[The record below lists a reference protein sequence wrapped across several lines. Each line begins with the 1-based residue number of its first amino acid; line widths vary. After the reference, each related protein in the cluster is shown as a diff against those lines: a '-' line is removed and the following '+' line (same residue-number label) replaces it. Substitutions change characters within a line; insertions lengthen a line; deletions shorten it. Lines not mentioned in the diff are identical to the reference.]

1 MFYASFWPKGAQVPM
16 LRNKKG
22 DIRRFWIFLSM
33 LDDKSKRSLEKF
45 FSRDGKKCVLLQP
58 ETATALSLAEQSARG
73 TSGQQRVAILP
84 NGKGHVPAK
93 GVLQT
98 VPQKIYRYIR
108 GQKPLV

>member
-1 MFYASFWPKGAQVPM
+1 MFLGGFLPCLG
-16 LRNKKG
+16 
-22 DIRRFWIFLSM
+22 RFWGFGPFGNLYGT
-33 LDDKSKRSLEKF
+33 LKAVKKF
-45 FSRDGKKCVLLQP
+45 FFSTGVKKCVILQF

-73 TSGQQRVAILP
+73 KSGQQRVAILP

>member
-1 MFYASFWPKGAQVPM
+1 M
-16 LRNKKG
+16 
-22 DIRRFWIFLSM
+22 
-33 LDDKSKRSLEKF
+33 
-45 FSRDGKKCVLLQP
+45 
-58 ETATALSLAEQSARG
+58 ATALSLAEQSARG
-73 TSGQQRVAILP
+73 KSGQQRVAILP

>member
-1 MFYASFWPKGAQVPM
+1 MFGTFLGFWSIWKPLWYTQG
-16 LRNKKG
+16 G
-22 DIRRFWIFLSM
+22 
-33 LDDKSKRSLEKF
+33 EKVF
-45 FSRDGKKCVLLQP
+45 FSTGVKKCVILQF

-73 TSGQQRVAILP
+73 KSGQQRVAILP